1 MRVVAQIQKFSHLA
15 ILFNLGTFAQSF
27 GMKFLILIGLV
38 YLAYRFFFV
47 RPAMKGPSS
56 FPPRSRPDELS
67 RKPGKP
73 KEGEDYIDYEEVD

>member
-1 MRVVAQIQKFSHLA
+1 
-15 ILFNLGTFAQSF
+15 
-27 GMKFLILIGLV
+27 MKFLILIGLI

-47 RPAMKGPSS
+47 RPATKGPSS
-56 FPPRSRPDELS
+56 FQPRSRPDELS